1 MNPMP
6 QISPLLKQLRLSG
19 VLDSLEERNRQA
31 IDKKL
36 PYTEFLAL
44 LLADEIARRD
54 QRKFALRQRRAGF
67 NVQKTLE
74 TFDFGFNPNINQAQV
89 MDLATCRFV
98 DEKAPVIIVGPCGTG
113 KSHLAQAIGHL
124 AVRRGFDVLFL
135 THAKLLSLLAA
146 GRAVGTFQ
154 RKLNHLAK
162 VDVLVIDDFGLKPM
176 KPGQDEDFH
185 DLIAERYEHQATI
198 LTSNLDFSE
207 WTDAFHNKLLAS
219 ATLDRIRHNAYQV
232 VLDGKSYR
240 SPRPSPKKS

>member
-74 TFDFGFNPNINQAQV
+74 TFNFGFNPNINQAQV

-154 RKLNHLAK
+154 RKLNQLAK

-185 DLIAERYEHQATI
+185 DLIAERYEHQTTI